1 MYRNYLKIAWRNL
14 TQHKSYAL
22 INLTGLAVGMACCIL
37 IGLYV
42 QEELSFDEFHE
53 DADRIAVVGSNSSFF
68 GRMLATPYPLATALS
83 EEIPQ
88 VEMATRTNSTGSLNL
103 SVNGQEFT
111 QIESGKYAEPSF
123 FDIFSFELLVGSES
137 ESLAAP
143 NSIVLTESAAMQ
155 LFDSPNPVGETVR
168 WQKSDTLLTLEV
180 TGIVEE
186 PPYHSSVNYGSLVS
200 FTTMPENQRLEDG
213 WGMYSHSTYA
223 LLRSSESFDV
233 MEEQFQRLVENNFE
247 ADDSGEYSQSFF
259 AEPLTELHLSELSG
273 DEGFTGN
280 RAYLYLF
287 GSVALFIL
295 VIACVNYVN
304 LATARASIRSKE
316 VGVRK
321 SLGALRSQV
330 AGQFVG
336 ESVLLSLG
344 AFVIGSA
351 VAMLALPWFN
361 QLFGTSLDWQS
372 AGASLAWL
380 LLAAGVVGFLAGLYP
395 AFYLSR
401 FSPVAVL
408 RNQKARGGSGSLL
421 RKGLVVGQFAIALV
435 LIIGS
440 LVIYRQ
446 LQFTQTKDLGF
457 EGEQVVVVNLPSQTA
472 WEQRHTIADNLRGY
486 AGIENVSA
494 SGGVPGEFNIR
505 LSLTPNSISEDAQ
518 VENEESLTFA
528 PAVVDEHFLT
538 LLDIG
543 VIAGRNFS
551 AERGSDS
558 QGAYI
563 LNERGA
569 EQMGWSP
576 EEAIGKTFSLG
587 YEGEV
592 IGVTENFHI
601 SSLHNDM
608 EAIALM
614 NQTASNFS
622 QGGNLTAKLAPDHI
636 SPAMDRIEEVVA
648 PFSPNASFGYEFMD
662 EKFDAMYRTERR
674 LGQVVSMFTFIAIV
688 VASLGL
694 YGLAAFS
701 AERRVKEI
709 GVRKVMGATV
719 TNIVSLLSKDFLKLV
734 ILGFVIAIPIAYYGM
749 NRWLSDFA
757 YRIDIGIGVF
767 ALAGL
772 GAVIVA
778 MLTVSWQSIRAATA
792 NPADALRSE

>member
-1 MYRNYLKIAWRNL
+1 MLRNYLKIAWRNL

-22 INLTGLAVGMACCIL
+22 INLIGLAVGMACCIL

-42 QEELSFDEFHE
+42 KEELSFDEFHE
-53 DADRIAVVGSNSSFF
+53 NSERIAVVGSSSSFF
-68 GRMLATPYPLATALS
+68 GRMLATPYPLAAALS

-88 VEMATRTNSTGSLNL
+88 VEETTRMNSTGSLNL
-103 SVNGQEFT
+103 SADGSEFT
-111 QIESGKYAEPSF
+111 RIESGKYAEPSF
-123 FDIFSFELLVGSES
+123 FDIFSFELLLGSET

-143 NSIVLTESAAMQ
+143 NSIVLTEAAAMR
-155 LFDSPNPVGETVR
+155 LFNAPNPVGETVR

-186 PPYHSSVNYGSLVS
+186 PPYHSSIDYGSLVS
-200 FTTMPENQRLEDG
+200 FATLPESQRPEDG

-223 LLRSSESFDV
+223 LLRSAESFEV
-233 MEEQFQRLVENNFE
+233 IGEQLQRLAENQFE
-247 ADDSGEYSQSFF
+247 ENENSEYSHSFF
-259 AEPLTELHLSELSG
+259 AEPLTELHLSDLS
-273 DEGFTGN
+273 DDNGFTGN

-351 VAMLALPWFN
+351 AALLALPWFN
-361 QLFGTSLDWQS
+361 QLFGTSLNWQS
-372 AGASLAWL
+372 AGESLAWL
-380 LLAAGVVGFLAGLYP
+380 LLAAGVVGILAGLYP

-408 RNQKARGGSGSLL
+408 RNRKARGGSGSLL

-457 EGEQVVVVNLPSQTA
+457 DGEQVVVVDLPSQTA

-505 LSLTPNSISEDAQ
+505 LSLTPSSLSADAE
-518 VENEESLTFA
+518 VDTEESLTFA
-528 PAVVDEHFLT
+528 PAVVDVHFLP
-538 LLDIG
+538 LLDIE

-558 QGAYI
+558 RGAYI
-563 LNERGA
+563 LNEKGA
-569 EQMGWSP
+569 ELMGWTP

-587 YEGEV
+587 FEGEV

-601 SSLHNDM
+601 SSLHNEM

-614 NQTASNFS
+614 NRSASNFS
-622 QGGNLTAKLAPDHI
+622 QGGTLTAKLAPDQI
-636 SPAMDRIEEVVA
+636 SRAMDRIEEIAA
-648 PFSPNASFGYEFMD
+648 PFSPNASFSYEFLD

-674 LGQVVSMFTFIAIV
+674 LGQVVAMFTFIAIV

-734 ILGFVIAIPIAYYGM
+734 ILGFLIAIPIAYYGM

-767 ALAGL
+767 AIAGV
-772 GAVIVA
+772 GAVVVA
-778 MLTVSWQSIRAATA
+778 LLTVSWQSLRAATA